1 MYAYRYCTCTGTV
14 HMYRYIY
21 EYCAVLCYQ
30 NFNYLKWRAI
40 TAVQVI
46 RGDRKTPEVIQSVPV
61 QYCVNFNPPPCV
73 NVLILMTVHAVQLV
87 PQRKVDLANS
97 YVINCPSGLL

>member
-1 MYAYRYCTCTGTV
+1 MFFIIIYWLGYTIHDALDYRYCTCTGTV

-61 QYCVNFNPPPCV
+61 QYCVNFNPPP
-73 NVLILMTVHAVQLV
+73 L
-87 PQRKVDLANS
+87 R
-97 YVINCPSGLL
+97 